1 MASIENRVTAL
12 EQDRTI
18 ARREHAAL
26 TGHMAASFLGMHLEI
41 ESLEE
46 RLGQRIDRVELRVDG
61 VAADL
66 AHVREDVAAILKILT
81 GHYRK
86 PA

>member
-1 MASIENRVTAL
+1 
-12 EQDRTI
+12 
-18 ARREHAAL
+18 
-26 TGHMAASFLGMHLEI
+26 MAASFLGMHREI

-46 RLGQRIDRVELRVDG
+46 RLGQRIDRVELRVYG

>member
-1 MASIENRVTAL
+1 
-12 EQDRTI
+12 
-18 ARREHAAL
+18 
-26 TGHMAASFLGMHLEI
+26 MAASFLGMHREI

-66 AHVREDVAAILKILT
+66 SHVKEDVAAILKILNEQ
-81 GHYRK
+81 YRK
-86 PA
+86 PT